1 MTSVALPYPLTDT
14 VKISKYLA
22 VQVSVIAKFDPVVTN
37 VVQKVDRMSMIG
49 QTLEFGQAGDMQ
61 EIECRKK
68 KKEKKETHKYI
79 PSFV

>member
-1 MTSVALPYPLTDT
+1 MTDT

-22 VQVSVIAKFDPVVTN
+22 VQVSVIAKFDRVVTN

-49 QTLEFGQAGDMQ
+49 QTLEFGQAGDIQ
-61 EIECRKK
+61 EIEFRKQK
-68 KKEKKETHKYI
+68 NGKEEMQTDI